1 MPWRD
6 ADRAART
13 RSWVLLAVIIA
24 AAALLAVIT
33 YRTTFKL
40 DALRASATFEVT
52 LGLADEK
59 VDRID
64 RAIVES
70 DDAVVQLG
78 EPSHADDVPRRWR
91 ALGARQT
98 PTVSQVVVLDGSEA
112 REIVAFASRVPAPA
126 DESFRALLL
135 RRILPD
141 LEIGTLPLAQ
151 IKHLHKAYDG
161 AFFLL
166 TYWRAIEALPDGRQA
181 ERLVLVRHDLDA
193 IARELLPQV
202 VPDPGS
208 PGPTSRVN
216 VVDDEGHV
224 VFGPP
229 LNKSDLL
236 VAVRFPTTLYAWRLQ
251 VAPSSGDELTIQARR
266 RRLGEMALL
275 ALSCVVI
282 LTGLV
287 VILLANSQERKLHA
301 LRADFV
307 ANVSHELKT
316 PLSLVRMFGELL
328 MTGRVASDEKRAQ
341 YLQIIVRESER
352 LTALI
357 ENVLDFARV
366 ERGKVAYDF
375 VPGDLAGVVGRAV
388 EACRYRAETEGM
400 RLEVEVPEELPEVVM
415 DERALQLVVI
425 NLVENALKYAP
436 GTDVVRVVVAHPPHG
451 RGEDVVTIAVLDRG
465 PGIPAEDRERIF
477 ERFYRGKSARGST
490 VRGSGIGLALVAHIA
505 GAHGGDVEAR
515 AGEGGKGAAFVV
527 TLPVFGPKRRRGE

>member
-6 ADRAART
+6 AERAARF
-13 RSWVLLAVIIA
+13 RSWGMLAAIVIA
-24 AAALLAVIT
+24 AAILAVIT

-40 DALRASATFEVT
+40 DALRASATWEVT

-59 VDRID
+59 VDRVD

-78 EPSHADDVPRRWR
+78 EPSQADAVPRRWR
-91 ALGARQT
+91 AAARQT
-98 PTVSQVVVLDGSEA
+98 PTIAQVVVLDGSPA
-112 REIVAFASRVPAPA
+112 REVVAFASRSPGPSDDV
-126 DESFRALLL
+126 FRAMLL

-141 LEIGTLPLAQ
+141 LEIASLPLAQ
-151 IKHLHKAYDG
+151 IKHLHRAYDG

-166 TYWRAIEALPDGRQA
+166 TYWRALEALPDGRQA
-181 ERLVLVRHDLDA
+181 ERLVVLRHDLDA

-216 VVDDEGHV
+216 VVDDDGKV

-236 VAVRFPTTLYAWRLQ
+236 VGVRFPTTLYAWRLQ
-251 VAPSSGDELTIQARR
+251 VAPASGDELTIQARR

-275 ALSCVVI
+275 ALSVVVI
-282 LTGLV
+282 LAGVV
-287 VILLANSQERKLHA
+287 VILLANAQERKLHA
-301 LRADFV
+301 MRADFV

-316 PLSLVRMFGELL
+316 PLALVRMFGELL
-328 MTGRVASDEKRAQ
+328 MTGRVASDEKRTQ

-375 VPGDLAGVVGRAV
+375 APGDLVGVVGRAV

-400 RLEVEVPEELPEVVM
+400 KLEVEVASELPEVVM

-436 GTDVVRVVVAHPPHG
+436 STEVVRVRVATLDDERVV
-451 RGEDVVTIAVLDRG
+451 VSVIDRG

-477 ERFYRGKSARGST
+477 ERFYRGKSARGGS

-505 GAHGGDVEAR
+505 VAHGGDVEAR
-515 AGEGGKGAAFVV
+515 EGEGGKGSTFVV
-527 TLPVFGPKRRRGE
+527 TLPIRGPKRRREG